1 MINMAIFEMVQHMYS
16 PQFSELEKPSQE
28 LSFVVSIYRVDKGIQ
43 GLPSKQLYAG
53 KMSIT

>member
-1 MINMAIFEMVQHMYS
+1 MAIFEMVQHMYS